1 MLRRLVCA
9 FALLL
14 SAPPATAETVAGHAR
29 VSDGDTLR
37 IGDARI
43 RLHGI
48 DAPELDQTCTAGGR
62 GWACGDWARGRLAR
76 LAEGRQVACTVVEV
90 DAYGRLVAVCSAAGR
105 DLGAAMVAEGAAL
118 AYRRYSDRYLPE
130 EAAARRAGLGI
141 WRGGFEAPEAHR
153 HADDDPGDSP
163 VAGPGGCAIKGNVSA
178 SGRRLYH
185 VPGGRDYDATRIDT
199 DRGERWFCTE
209 AEARA
214 AGWTRAR

>member
-1 MLRRLVCA
+1 MLRPLVCA
-9 FALLL
+9 LFLLL
-14 SAPPATAETVAGHAR
+14 VAPPAVAETVAGRAR

-37 IGDARI
+37 LGDDRI

-62 GWACGDWARGRLAR
+62 AWACGAWARGRLER
-76 LAEGRQVACTVVEV
+76 LADGRQVVCDVVDV
-90 DAYGRLVAVCSAAGR
+90 DDYGRLVAACSVAGR
-105 DLGAAMVAEGAAL
+105 DLGASMVAEGAAL

-130 EAAARRAGLGI
+130 EDAARQAGIGL
-141 WRGGFEAPEAHR
+141 WQGGFETPEDHR
-153 HADDDPGDSP
+153 RDDKGPET
-163 VAGPGGCAIKGNVSA
+163 GPGGCAIKGNVSA

-185 VPGGRDYDATRIDT
+185 VPGGRDYAATRIDP

-214 AGWTRAR
+214 AGWARAR